1 LVFDKK
7 EIPVPVGMEMVRT
20 DLSHYAKFLTFELKP
35 SALIEKNRK
44 EPEPDKSF
52 ELELW
57 TWNEFEVPTLQRR
70 SRYISFLSKT
80 KLQTFFFKEK
90 SYHRESLTRKEPSS
104 SFSSKLKAVGSFFTS
119 LWPSLCWLFR
129 KIL

>member
-1 LVFDKK
+1 
-7 EIPVPVGMEMVRT
+7 MEMVRT

-70 SRYISFLSKT
+70 SRYRSMDLPKYVYDIT
-80 KLQTFFFKEK
+80 TGKLVEAAPATTDLLARTE
-90 SYHRESLTRKEPSS
+90 HRKFVICFYTDDTPYRMQRE
-104 SFSSKLKAVGSFFTS
+104 
-119 LWPSLCWLFR
+119 WL
-129 KIL
+129 